1 MFPLNLGF
9 MQGRLSP
16 MENGKIQSFPWK
28 YWQEEF
34 FLSSQINLPLMEWTL
49 DQEGLYSNPLLAPEG
64 QKEILR
70 LSKKFNLSIPSLT
83 GDCFM
88 QEPFWKAKKEKR
100 KILEND
106 FSNIIKASN
115 EIGIKFIV
123 VPLVDNGAVE
133 NEMQNEIL
141 VSFLESL
148 HPLLDALEIKIL
160 FESDFSPN
168 ELKTFILQFNPNYF
182 GINYDI
188 GNSASLGHNPID
200 EFSAYGAH
208 ILNVHIKDRLY
219 LGSTVPLMQGD
230 ANFEQIFTLLDQF
243 NYKGNCIF
251 QTARAKDNNHIGVM
265 KTYINQIEAVYK
277 SLI

>member
-34 FLSSQINLPLMEWTL
+34 FLSSQINLSLMEWTL

-160 FESDFSPN
+160 F
-168 ELKTFILQFNPNYF
+168 
-182 GINYDI
+182 
-188 GNSASLGHNPID
+188 
-200 EFSAYGAH
+200 
-208 ILNVHIKDRLY
+208 
-219 LGSTVPLMQGD
+219 
-230 ANFEQIFTLLDQF
+230 
-243 NYKGNCIF
+243 
-251 QTARAKDNNHIGVM
+251 
-265 KTYINQIEAVYK
+265 
-277 SLI
+277 